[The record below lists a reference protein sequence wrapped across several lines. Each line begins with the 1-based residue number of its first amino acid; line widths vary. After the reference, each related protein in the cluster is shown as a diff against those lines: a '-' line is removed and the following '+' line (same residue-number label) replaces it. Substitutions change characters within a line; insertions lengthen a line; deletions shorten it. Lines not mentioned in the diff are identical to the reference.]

1 MSTEHWFIVSI
12 DSKEMI
18 YGPSLEER
26 NIAFYTDDPVHIYLL
41 EDYVWHDVL
50 VNRLV
55 RRSQDDLRNGLL
67 QREDLSLWGN
77 EEHIQEQT
85 KRFAY

>member
-1 MSTEHWFIVSI
+1 MDHR
-12 DSKEMI
+12 
-18 YGPSLEER
+18 EER

-55 RRSQDDLRNGLL
+55 RRSKMTCSNGLL